1 MLISLPKQATTTPK
15 IRAAI
20 QASSEPAWRV
30 AEHYGSSE
38 QTVWKWRGRDDV
50 HDRSHTPYRLQ
61 TTLMPAQEAVA
72 VALRKA
78 LDSTNSTCS
87 APSLALSTASR
98 PRCGHRPTAWSS
110 ASRPD
115 RGGPAEPPLPQRRG
129 PGTDAPALCP
139 PLQQPTPAC
148 RTQRQNAHLR
158 PQGLATP
165 KAKLF
170 RKRVYNH
177 AGWNSDG

>member
-1 MLISLPKQATTTPK
+1 MLISLPKQVTTTPK

-30 AEHYGSSE
+30 AERYGISE
-38 QTVWKWRGRDDV
+38 QTVWKWWGRDDV
-50 HDRSHTPYRLQ
+50 HDRSHTPHRLQ
-61 TTLMPAQEAVA
+61 TTLTPAQEAVA

-78 LDSTNSTCS
+78 LDSMNSTCS

-98 PRCGHRPTAWSS
+98 LRCGHRPTAWSS
-110 ASRPD
+110 ASMAGSRRSCRATASTVARTWNRPSCAMSTSTTANS
-115 RGGPAEPPLPQRRG
+115 RLRHS
-129 PGTDAPALCP
+129 
-139 PLQQPTPAC
+139 
-148 RTQRQNAHLR
+148 RQNAHLR

-165 KAKLF
+165 KAGAV

-177 AGWNSDG
+177 AEWSSYG